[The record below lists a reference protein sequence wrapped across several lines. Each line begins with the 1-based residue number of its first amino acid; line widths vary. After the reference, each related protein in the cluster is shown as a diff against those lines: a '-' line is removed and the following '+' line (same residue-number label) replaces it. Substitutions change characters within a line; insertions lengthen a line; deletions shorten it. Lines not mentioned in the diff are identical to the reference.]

1 MNGRRER
8 RGKEKEYVLYLQRVY
23 PELPI
28 RSAYINEIGQNNDV
42 LIVNDNIVFR
52 FPKYEKGIQKL
63 RIETQLL
70 EKIRPFI
77 TLQIPNLSYQ
87 RFQDEVPGKVFVGY
101 EMIEGEPFWENI
113 FTRINDEKQ
122 LQKLACT
129 LAGFLKELHEIPLS
143 TFEGIMQ
150 YDGADMYA
158 EINSLYSQLKDYVYP
173 YMREE
178 AKKEVSLSFETYL
191 NEESHF
197 NFTQSLVHGDFGMT
211 NILYSA
217 TKRDISGVIDF
228 GGASIGDPAYDL
240 AGILASYGEEFLRLF
255 EANYPNLEAVKE
267 RMYFYKSTFA
277 LQEAL
282 FGVINND
289 KKAFRAGIAQYV

>member
-1 MNGRRER
+1 MR
-8 RGKEKEYVLYLQRVY
+8 KENEYVAYLQRLY
-23 PELPI
+23 PELQI
-28 RSAYINEIGQNNDV
+28 NSVYINEIGQNNDV

-77 TLQIPNLSYQ
+77 TLQIPNPSYQ
-87 RFQDEVPGKVFVGY
+87 GFQNEVTGKVFAGY
-101 EMIEGEPFWENI
+101 EMIEGDPFWKNV
-113 FTRINDEKQ
+113 FTEINDEKQ

-129 LAGFLKELHEIPLS
+129 LARFLKELHEIPLS

-150 YDGADMYA
+150 CDSTDMYS
-158 EINSLYSQLKDYVYP
+158 EINSLYSQLKEHVYP
-173 YMREE
+173 FMRNV
-178 AKKEVSLSFETYL
+178 ARKEVSTSFELYL
-191 NEESHF
+191 NESSHF
-197 NFTQSLVHGDFGMT
+197 NFTPSLVHGDFGMT

-217 TKRDISGVIDF
+217 TKKNISGVIDF

-240 AGILASYGEEFLRLF
+240 AGILGSYGEEFLQLF
-255 EANYPNLEAVKE
+255 EAYYPNLETVKE

-282 FGVINND
+282 FGVLNND
-289 KKAFRAGIAQYV
+289 KKAFEAGIAQYV